1 MSRLQT
7 LIGAFV
13 CVLLFTGCQQYVTRS
28 EFDQTVGELRAT
40 DDSLGGQIREM
51 NDLFGELSG
60 DFHSQMS
67 GQDARI
73 SQIEGTLRVDTTVH
87 FKFSDAT
94 LQPEDRP
101 VLDHFINVVRDRQT
115 NIIITVEGFTDPA
128 GDPEYNKWLGL
139 QRAKAVADYLVNVG
153 GLDQERVRAVSYGED
168 SERLIKPGVWG
179 KQGAANRRVALV
191 IDYVGGTQG

>member
-1 MSRLQT
+1 MFRYQALIPVT
-7 LIGAFV
+7 LCA
-13 CVLLFTGCQQYVTRS
+13 LLLSACQQYVTRT
-28 EFDQTVGELRAT
+28 EFDQTVGELRAS
-40 DDSLGGQIREM
+40 DSDLGNQIREM

-87 FKFSDAT
+87 FKFADAT
-94 LQPEDRP
+94 LQPQDRP
-101 VLDHFINVVRDRQT
+101 VLDHFINVVRDRQN

-153 GLDQERVRAVSYGED
+153 GLDTERVRAVSYGED
-168 SERLIKPGVWG
+168 SERLIKPGEWG
-179 KQGAANRRVALV
+179 TQGAANRRVALV
-191 IDYVGGTQG
+191 IDYVGGSAG